1 MRPFK
6 PQDRPRTRSVSL
18 GGMHCHLWA
27 PLHAWDTGSVAGLG
41 HWTEQMAA
49 RPAGMAFT
57 TGLTR
62 LAMPEKKGQE
72 RNLQA
77 RAGIT
82 RRSPISARRRG
93 RQCHGR
99 RHQLAV

>member
-62 LAMPEKKGQE
+62 LAMPEKKVKKGNATTKQGSSLL
-72 RNLQA
+72 RFGLS
-77 RAGIT
+77 T
-82 RRSPISARRRG
+82 
-93 RQCHGR
+93 
-99 RHQLAV
+99 L